1 MSTLPGEE
9 IGASRYEAIESQGI
23 SESGCADY
31 PVVHV
36 RDYTAAN
43 MRVTAQWL
51 NEREAGY
58 PVPKSLEH
66 LMTRPLDANDI
77 DDPRGHEPF
86 TGTFDLGP
94 YV

>member
-1 MSTLPGEE
+1 MSCYVTRSQSASGTPRSEE
-9 IGASRYEAIESQGI
+9 NGASRYEAIESQGI

-31 PVVHV
+31 PVLHI

-58 PVPKSLEH
+58 PVPKSLER
-66 LMTRPLDANDI
+66 LRNE
-77 DDPRGHEPF
+77 EPV
-86 TGTFDLGP
+86 LP
-94 YV
+94 